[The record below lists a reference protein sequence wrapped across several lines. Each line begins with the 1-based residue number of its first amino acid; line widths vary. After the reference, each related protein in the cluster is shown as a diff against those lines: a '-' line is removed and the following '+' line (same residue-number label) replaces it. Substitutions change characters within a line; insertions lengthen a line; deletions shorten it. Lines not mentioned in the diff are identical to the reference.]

1 MSERVDVLVFKAALG
16 NEAYLTEI
24 NSTPKNQ
31 LHFIATL
38 EEHKFTPAELIE
50 LIELVK
56 EPKTRSLLIT
66 RLLSQKE
73 YLVSLKGE
81 SFLDKITCGGLQVSP
96 SRLNGWVH
104 QLDSSILTPAIIAK
118 LDPEAAVTIL
128 CSVPHFHRLS
138 EEQVNALMSKHL
150 KPALINY
157 WVQHLASMPNAQY
170 VLAHLMKLVHVNV
183 LEAFKELS
191 ASQQELI
198 LTKIMEH
205 LPLFHPFPKKLL
217 SLLQHESYLILAM
230 KLYLNG
236 HFYQAYIAFIE
247 QLMNRLLAV
256 QYPFSLTTTELLL
269 ALRDVAELKE
279 VLVKAKS
286 LTNSYLKE
294 SARSGNI
301 AYWYQDGRID
311 AQKITQNMNLSSA
324 ATEESTIVQKLIQ
337 HQKTIKSFD
346 YFLIYYQGEPQAL
359 QHVLNDYLDFYLQTE
374 KSMHRDQAVHHIAF
388 LLMKKELNTEIRDSI
403 FSAFLDHPDLFD
415 EFICPRLFLYN
426 ATAAIH
432 HFGLAGGINNY
443 QIVMRL
449 CSLALQKLNPEQNPE
464 LIKIAQQAKTEA
476 ELELKF
482 SQEHGFFASLIH
494 RIKRCYIYGWSGFF
508 VPNTPVYVLPESA
521 APKKTNVAPVNVPI
535 APMLPPPQDL
545 PTLLQELQTQTLSQ
559 ETFKRLIEALSL
571 YSLKNLLKDELATR
585 LQLHNLFYQVIDHK
599 EANEEL
605 YAWLM
610 KNKEPLLGN
619 QFRLL
624 ELFLKERS
632 AHEVALLV
640 KQIHNSSDKLKRVT
654 DELDCVLP
662 EPAELP
668 SEKIE
673 ETYSE
678 TAEVISTATETL
690 ADCVKSAGEYAQSA
704 WSWASNFGGGLFS
717 STSTTKPTRTE
728 VPQGSVIGHL

>member
-16 NEAYLTEI
+16 NETYLAEI

-38 EEHKFTPAELIE
+38 EEHKFTPAELID
-50 LIELVK
+50 LIGLVK
-56 EPKTRSLLIT
+56 EPKIRSLLIT

-81 SFLDKITCGGLQVSP
+81 SFLDKITYGGLQVSP
-96 SRLNGWVH
+96 SRLNAWVH

-118 LDPEAAVTIL
+118 LEPEAAVTIL
-128 CSVPHFHRLS
+128 CSIPHFHLLS

-150 KPALINY
+150 KAALINY
-157 WVQHLASMPNAQY
+157 WVQHYASMPNAQY

-183 LEAFKELS
+183 LEAFKELG
-191 ASQQELI
+191 ASQQELV

-217 SLLQHESYLILAM
+217 SLLQQESYLILAM

-247 QLMNRLLAV
+247 QLMNRLLAA
-256 QYPFSLTTTELLL
+256 QYPFSLTSTELLL

-279 VLVKAKS
+279 VIAMAKPLS
-286 LTNSYLKE
+286 NNYIKE
-294 SARSGNI
+294 GARSGNI
-301 AYWYQDGRID
+301 ALWYQDGRID
-311 AQKITQNMNLSSA
+311 AQKISQNMNLTSA
-324 ATEESTIVQKLIQ
+324 ATEESTIVQKLIK

-346 YFLIYYQGEPQAL
+346 YFLIYYQGERQAL
-359 QHVLNDYLDFYLQTE
+359 QQVLSDYLAFYLQAE
-374 KSMHRDQAVHHIAF
+374 KSMQRDQAVHHIAF
-388 LLMKKELNTEIRDSI
+388 LLMRQELKAEIRDSI
-403 FSAFLDHPDLFD
+403 FASFLASPDLFD
-415 EFICPRLFLYN
+415 EFICSRLFLYN

-432 HFGLAGGINNY
+432 HFGLAGGVKNY
-443 QIVMRL
+443 QTVVNL

-476 ELELKF
+476 ELELRF
-482 SQEHGFFASLIH
+482 SQEQGFFYGLIH

-508 VPNTPVYVLPESA
+508 VPNAPRYVLPESA
-521 APKKTNVAPVNVPI
+521 VTKITTPTPAELPAAPV
-535 APMLPPPQDL
+535 LPPPPDL
-545 PTLLQELQTQTLSQ
+545 PTLLQEIKNQALNQ
-559 ETFKRLIEALSL
+559 ETFKHLIEALSL
-571 YSLKNLLKDELATR
+571 YSLKNILKDELATR

-610 KNKEPLLGN
+610 KNKEPLLAN

-640 KQIHNSSDKLKRVT
+640 QQIHNSSDKLKRVT
-654 DELDCVLP
+654 DELNCVLP
-662 EPAELP
+662 ELVEIV

-673 ETYSE
+673 THSE
-678 TAEVISTATETL
+678 TEDVVTAATETL

-704 WSWASNFGGGLFS
+704 WSWATNFSGGLFS
-717 STSTTKPTRTE
+717 SKPTTAPTKTDPP
-728 VPQGSVIGHL
+728 VGSVIGHG